1 MPIPG
6 GVLGKATGT
15 STDPALNAATRMAR
29 AAEPATLRTGRA
41 VAAAAL
47 SAPLLRSCF
56 HGGVYVALYPMP
68 DEARI
73 TGHLRTIGRRARQTR
88 SLESF

>member
-1 MPIPG
+1 MSIPG
-6 GVLGKATGT
+6 GVLGGRNRH
-15 STDPALNAATRMAR
+15 SHGSRLERRYQDAR
-29 AAEPATLRTGRA
+29 AAEPVARRTGRA

-47 SAPLLRSCF
+47 PAPLLRSCF